1 MAKKPT
7 LDSYRTHLLQDLS
20 ALRNYQ
26 PYTFRRILLE
36 LILTKLRNLR
46 NQGTKL
52 SAASIVTSF
61 RISGPLMTYRPASL
75 SLTNRN
81 PIWKFSCECSLSL
94 LSSFNENSGK
104 ITPAFMTSD
113 GPLESP
119 WQAQEATITASV
131 NQRTRMKWLSYP
143 HEICTSIQHDH

>member
-61 RISGPLMTYRPASL
+61 RISGPLTTYRPAS
-75 SLTNRN
+75 
-81 PIWKFSCECSLSL
+81 FSKQT
-94 LSSFNENSGK
+94 FK
-104 ITPAFMTSD
+104 
-113 GPLESP
+113 
-119 WQAQEATITASV
+119 
-131 NQRTRMKWLSYP
+131 SYP
-143 HEICTSIQHDH
+143 